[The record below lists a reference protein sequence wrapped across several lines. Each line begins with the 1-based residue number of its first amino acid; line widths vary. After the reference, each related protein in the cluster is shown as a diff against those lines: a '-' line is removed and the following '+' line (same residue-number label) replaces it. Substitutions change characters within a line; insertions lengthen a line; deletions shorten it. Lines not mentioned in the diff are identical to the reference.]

1 MNTVT
6 VKTQV
11 IGVLQSLNANPK
23 QTLEM
28 LDRLWRF
35 TKIYE
40 NVPTFYLFTIGD
52 KLDFCWGW
60 GNDNQYYQDPLSAIG
75 VVINNLAP
83 SRVYMVEG
91 LAFQEN
97 NLMAKFSTIR

>member
-11 IGVLQSLNANPK
+11 IGVLQSLNANPT
-23 QTLEM
+23 QTIEM

-40 NVPTFYLFTIGD
+40 KVPTFYLFTIGD

-60 GNDNQYYQDPLSAIG
+60 GNDNPNDVKKLDVTPYQMLH
-75 VVINNLAP
+75 
-83 SRVYMVEG
+83 RVRCQDV
-91 LAFQEN
+91 
-97 NLMAKFSTIR
+97 